1 MPLINWEVVLI
12 LKIKNNT
19 RGLSLVEVIIS
30 IGIISLFSL
39 IALTM
44 MNYLGA
50 SLTKSRNQETLTFKK
65 QKIINTLSNQ
75 ISWDKTI
82 AMNPPMNCRK
92 TYPSSC
98 ADNTSANIDLYDGN
112 GNKIL
117 DSTGGV
123 TYRRDGS
130 PCPSESSADECPVT
144 ISLGW
149 KVTCSTVEECK
160 YPVDL
165 LKLSLYHDPAVPT
178 KGFSPTAFAIDWTS
192 RRNLSKNSSPLITCI
207 QYNKVFVG
215 FGQSITDGA
224 GTAHAADSNGCLSLT
239 VFQGPKGFA
248 GGLGPTGPKGAQGPP
263 GVIYATPPPP
273 SPPLPPSAPLTI
285 GAWCAASVQQT
296 TICNS
301 FQSRLGRKP
310 DFSSAEYYL
319 DMLTGGTSIAQIEHQ
334 MSTSLE
340 ALGQAAAGKYSYPTA
355 VGPHGIELG
364 ADVYSG
370 GIAVSMID
378 GVSVSFLISPGK
390 KLTPEEAYAAYTNAA
405 QAKGL
410 DINKPEVIGDIEKT
424 VIKDIV
430 AKINK

>member
-1 MPLINWEVVLI
+1 MI

-19 RGLSLVEVIIS
+19 RGLSLVEVIVS

-39 IALTM
+39 IALIM

-50 SLTKSRNQETLTFKK
+50 SLTRSKNQETLTYKK

-82 AMNPPMNCRK
+82 AMNTPMNCRK

-123 TYRRDGS
+123 SYRRDGS
-130 PCPSESSADECPVT
+130 PCPAGSSVDECPLT

-149 KVTCSTVEECK
+149 KVTCSTAEECK

-165 LKLSLYHDPAVPT
+165 LKLTLYHDPSVPT
-178 KGFSPTAFAIDWTS
+178 KGFTPTSFNINWTS

-207 QYNKVFVG
+207 QYNKIFIG
-215 FGQSITDGA
+215 FGQSITDGS
-224 GTAHAADSNGCLSLT
+224 GTIHPADSNGCVSLNA
-239 VFQGPKGFA
+239 FQGPKGFA
-248 GGLGPTGPKGAQGPP
+248 GGLGPDGPKGVQGPP
-263 GVIYATPPPP
+263 GVISALPLPPMPPPP
-273 SPPLPPSAPLTI
+273 PPLTI
-285 GAWCAASVQQT
+285 GAWCAASVQKT

-319 DMLTGGTSIAQIEHQ
+319 DMLTSGVSIAQIEHQ

-364 ADVYSG
+364 SDIYTG
-370 GIAVSMID
+370 GLAIATIG
-378 GVSVSFLISPGK
+378 GVSVSFLLAPGK

-424 VIKDIV
+424 VIKDI
-430 AKINK
+430 ASKINK

>member
-1 MPLINWEVVLI
+1 LI

-19 RGLSLVEVIIS
+19 RGLSLVEVIVS

-50 SLTKSRNQETLTFKK
+50 SLTRSRNQETLTYKK

-75 ISWDKTI
+75 ISWDMTI
-82 AMNPPMNCRK
+82 ANNTPMNCRK

-117 DSTGGV
+117 DSTGGIS
-123 TYRRDGS
+123 YRRDGS
-130 PCPSESSADECPVT
+130 PCPSGSSVDECPLT

-165 LKLSLYHDPAVPT
+165 LKLTLYHDPTVPT
-178 KGFSPTAFAIDWTS
+178 KGFNPTAFNINWTS

-224 GTAHAADSNGCLSLT
+224 GTVHTADSNGCMSLN

-248 GGLGPTGPKGAQGPP
+248 GGLGPTGPKGDPGPP
-263 GVIYATPPPP
+263 GVIFATPPPP
-273 SPPLPPSAPLTI
+273 TPPVPPPVPLTI
-285 GAWCAASVQQT
+285 AAWCATDAQT
-296 TICNS
+296 TAVCNS
-301 FQSRLGRKP
+301 FQSKLGRKP
-310 DFSSAEYYL
+310 DFTSAKYYL
-319 DMLTGGTSIAQIEHQ
+319 DLLNGGTSIAQIEHQ

-340 ALGQAAAGKYSYPTA
+340 ALGQAAAGKYSYPSA
-355 VGPHGIELG
+355 VGDHGIELG
-364 ADVYSG
+364 FDIYTG
-370 GIAVSMID
+370 GIAVAMID
-378 GVSVSFLISPGK
+378 GVSVSFILSPGK
-390 KLTPEEAYAAYTNAA
+390 KMTPEEAYAAYTNAA
-405 QAKGL
+405 LAKGL
-410 DINKPEVIGDIEKT
+410 DINKPEVIGDIEKS
-424 VIKDIV
+424 VISDIA